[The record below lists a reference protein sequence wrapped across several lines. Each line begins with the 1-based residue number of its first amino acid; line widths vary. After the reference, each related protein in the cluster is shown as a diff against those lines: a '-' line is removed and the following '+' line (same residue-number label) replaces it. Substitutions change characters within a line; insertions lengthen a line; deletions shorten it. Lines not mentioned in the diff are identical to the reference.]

1 MTTEVGFYHL
11 TRGRIEQVLP
21 RLMVKILEAGHRA
34 IVRGRNAQALR
45 LIDDKLWTEI
55 PESFLPH
62 ALMPCENAQSQPIIL
77 TEGSDV
83 PNGAKVCVLLDPQ
96 LPEDA
101 AQFSRILLLFDG
113 QDSQALAEARA
124 TWKKIKQVEGL
135 TASYWTQGEKGGWQ
149 KSA

>member
-21 RLMVKILEAGHRA
+21 RLMVKVLDAGHRA
-34 IVRGRNAQALR
+34 VVRGRDPVVLR
-45 LIDDKLWTEI
+45 LLDEKLWTEI

-62 ALMPCENAQSQPIIL
+62 ALMPCDTAASQPILL
-77 TEGSDV
+77 TETSDV
-83 PNGAKVCVLLDPQ
+83 PNGAKVAVMLDPE
-96 LPEDA
+96 LPDDA
-101 AQFSRILLLFDG
+101 ESFTRLLLMFDG
-113 QDSQALAEARA
+113 EDSAALAQAREA
-124 TWKKIKQVEGL
+124 WKKVKQVKGL

>member
-21 RLMVKILEAGHRA
+21 RLMVKVLEAGHRA
-34 IVRGRNAQALR
+34 VVRGRDPQLLR

-62 ALMPCENAQSQPIIL
+62 ALYPCENAEVQPILL
-77 TEGSDV
+77 TEGQEV
-83 PNGAKVCVLLDPQ
+83 PNGAKVAVLLDPE

-101 AQFSRILLLFDG
+101 SQFSRLLLMFDG
-113 QDSQALAEARA
+113 EDSAALAQAREV
-124 TWKKIKQVEGL
+124 WKKIKQVEGL

>member
-34 IVRGRNAQALR
+34 IVRGRDAQALR